1 MSLTSQFNTRG
12 FCVINNLFNKK
23 ILFKVKKEI
32 LKKVKTKNN
41 FFPAKDIKYY
51 EKIDYNLRAPNG
63 SLKKNLKKKDLKKGL
78 SHIKGLTNSV
88 SLRNPLINIKYLDN
102 LIYEK
107 KLFNIVN
114 KIFRSKTFFLG
125 YIKVGLFFNNKL
137 PKNCINYFHTDDL
150 KNKNSNDISTIKF
163 SVALNGEYKTKS
175 EFGIIPVNKNKLS
188 IKKQYFL
195 KNEINKTISKKIIHP
210 IISSGDAILFDP
222 INFYHVANKPKQKPR
237 IIIYIEFL
245 KRSKKKIYN
254 KIKIKKNFYNKLTE
268 ENKKISK
275 NFLTI

>member
-1 MSLTSQFNTRG
+1 MNLTSQFNTKG
-12 FCVINNLFNKK
+12 FCVIDNLFNKK
-23 ILFKVKKEI
+23 ILVKVRNEI
-32 LKKVKTKNN
+32 LKKVKIKNN
-41 FFPAKDIKYY
+41 FFPVKNIKYY
-51 EKIDYNLRAPNG
+51 EKIKYNLRAPNG
-63 SLKKNLKKKDLKKGL
+63 SLKKNLKNKDLKKGL
-78 SHIKGLTNSV
+78 SYIKNHTNSL
-88 SLRNPLINIKYLDN
+88 SLKNPLINIKYLDN

-107 KLFNIVN
+107 KLLNIVN
-114 KIFRSKTFFLG
+114 KIFKSKTFFLG
-125 YIKVGLFFNNKL
+125 YIKVGFFFNNKL
-137 PKNCINYFHTDDL
+137 PRNCINYFHTDDL

-163 SVALNGEYKTKS
+163 SIALNDENKTKS
-175 EFGIIPVNKNKLS
+175 EFGIIPINKNKLS

-210 IISSGDAILFDP
+210 LISSGDAILFDP
-222 INFYHVANKPKQKPR
+222 INFYHVANKPIKKPR

-254 KIKIKKNFYNKLTE
+254 KIKIKKNFFNKLTE